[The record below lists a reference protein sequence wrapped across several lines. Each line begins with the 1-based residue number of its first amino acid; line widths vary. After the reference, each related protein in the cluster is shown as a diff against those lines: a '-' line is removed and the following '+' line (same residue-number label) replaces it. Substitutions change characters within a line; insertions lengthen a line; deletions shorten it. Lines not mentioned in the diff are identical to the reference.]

1 MNENIL
7 ILHEMGMISSA
18 DEREALDFCKKKAK
32 LANTSA
38 A

>member
-18 DEREALDFCKKKAK
+18 DEREALDFCKKAK